1 MENTAATEAGHSAQE
16 LTDALTR
23 LETALLSP
31 VVSGEL
37 EDWSKSVEEA
47 TAALA
52 QRLPPY
58 VTAVL
63 HPQYAEIAKT
73 DGELL
78 TRVEQLIAE
87 DQNVLLDLEAFRAQ
101 VGDFAKR
108 ASQIKKDEAQVADER
123 SKLEQKGI
131 EFIVRVRR
139 QRAAADTWMAEANY
153 RDRGPVD

>member
-1 MENTAATEAGHSAQE
+1 MDKTVANEAGHSAQE

-37 EDWSKSVEEA
+37 ESWAKTVEEGV
-47 TAALA
+47 TALA

-58 VTAVL
+58 LTNVL

-87 DQNVLLDLEAFRAQ
+87 DQNVLVDLEALRTQ
-101 VGDFAKR
+101 VTDFAGR
-108 ASQIKKDEAQVADER
+108 ASQIK
-123 SKLEQKGI
+123 
-131 EFIVRVRR
+131 
-139 QRAAADTWMAEANY
+139 
-153 RDRGPVD
+153 